1 MIQLSHRTY
10 FKRFYVVHSDFEAS
24 QVGISVVQRRENKM
38 EESFCR
44 PVSRLHDRMVQKAK
58 NTSTHWFRQ
67 SAGMTNEQ

>member
-1 MIQLSHRTY
+1 MIQFSHRTY
-10 FKRFYVVHSDFEAS
+10 FERIYSVHSDYEAS

-44 PVSRLHDRMVQKAK
+44 PVSRLHGRMVQKAK

-67 SAGMTNEQ
+67 SAGMTTEQ